1 MPRPRRTKIS
11 IEDTSWYHCCSRVT
25 RRAFLFGDDKL
36 TGKNYNHRRNWVE
49 NQLLKLGGIFS
60 IDVAAYAVMSNH
72 LHVVLN
78 IDIFQANSWTDRE
91 VVEHWHQLFKGTDI
105 TRKFVKCEIIESH
118 EINALKHSIALYRSR
133 LSDISWFMR
142 CLNEPIA
149 RMANKED
156 NCTGHFWEGRFKSQ
170 ALLDEA
176 AVLACMAYVELNP
189 IRAKMATTAETSDY
203 TSLQMRVKA
212 ALKGQQPAK
221 LLPFIGDERLNQPKG
236 INFAL
241 KDYLELVDETGRII
255 RDDKRGA
262 ISSSASKILTRLNMS
277 ADNWL
282 KITSEFG
289 KLFHGPVGTLQELT
303 SYCEH
308 LEKRR
313 RHFSKCC
320 KYLETSR

>member
-1 MPRPRRTKIS
+1 MPQPRRTLIS
-11 IEDTSWYHCCSRVT
+11 IEDTPYYHCCSRVV
-25 RRAFLFGDDKL
+25 RRAYLCGDDKY
-36 TGKNYNHRRNWVE
+36 TGKNYDHRRGWVE
-49 NQLLKLGGIFS
+49 AQMLKLSDVFA

-72 LHVVLN
+72 LHIVLY
-78 IDIFQANSWTDRE
+78 IDLDKANVWSDRE
-91 VVEHWHQLFKGTDI
+91 VVEQWHQCFNGTAL
-105 TRKFVKCEIIESH
+105 TQKFARGEVIDEHQVSQ
-118 EINALKHSIALYRSR
+118 LKHLIATYRSR

-149 RMANKED
+149 RQANFED

-189 IRAKMATTAETSDY
+189 IRAKMANTPENSDY
-203 TSLQMRVKA
+203 TSLQLRVKA
-212 ALKGQQPAK
+212 AINGKQPTR

-241 KDYLELVDETGRII
+241 KDYLELIDETGRII

-262 ISSSASKILTRLNMS
+262 ISANADKILTRLNIP

-282 KITSEFG
+282 KITTEFG
-289 KLFHGPVGTLQELT
+289 HLFHGPVGTLQEL
-303 SYCEH
+303 SRYCEH
-308 LEKRR
+308 LNKRR
-313 RHFSKCC
+313 RHFSSSCE
-320 KYLETSR
+320 YLKVG